1 MENQKSNVVETP
13 PTPKTPAGEDSVDCL
28 VRQVQRGVIYAMTE
42 DYMTKWERGE
52 LRFKVGDDRVDPVVH
67 GRTGDG
73 FNVSF
78 A

>member
-1 MENQKSNVVETP
+1 MNTPEN
-13 PTPKTPAGEDSVDCL
+13 AARDSIGVHSL
-28 VRQVQRGVIYAMTE
+28 VRQVERGKIYAMSE

-52 LRFKVGDDRVDPVVH
+52 LRFKVGDDKVDPVVH

-73 FNVSF
+73 FNASF

>member
-1 MENQKSNVVETP
+1 MTKDNKNGLIPIKTEDELEGLSP
-13 PTPKTPAGEDSVDCL
+13 PL
-28 VRQVQRGVIYAMTE
+28 VRQVKRGVIYSMSE
-42 DYMTKWERGE
+42 DYVLKWERGE
-52 LRFKVGDDRVDPVVH
+52 LRFRVGTDKVSPVVH

>member
-1 MENQKSNVVETP
+1 MPENESNIAAP
-13 PTPKTPAGEDSVDCL
+13 PVDVPRL
-28 VRQVQRGVIYAMTE
+28 VRQVERGKIYAMTE
-42 DYMTKWERGE
+42 DYMTKWEKGE
-52 LRFKVGDDRVDPVVH
+52 LRFKVGDDKVDPVVH